1 MKKKSLGRVFL
12 TFLFA
17 LVSVFTLAACN
28 NNESKTDDPYKSA
41 DDLGISETKESYEL
55 QDIALSGTYKTE
67 FRLGEAFSADGMVV
81 TATYKDTSTKDNK
94 VVTEI
99 LSSDKYDLQ
108 SQDYLPDQV
117 GTYRIV
123 VSYTHEGITK
133 SKLYEV
139 TVSTRAEV
147 YGGIVAKLTDG
158 QTNVYTLS
166 AQTPSVTISKDIV
179 TVYPVDDHGK
189 VGETPLAADKYT
201 AQLYLGSKKI
211 DGNVATENGVYS
223 FTVISTDNPSSQDF
237 INVYV
242 SNPVSAIALKTDS
255 ASVFEQEQSSKD
267 IISETWVFELTY
279 GNGLTKTIYAGDSG
293 LEIDIDTATPGQSKT
308 ATVTYTEADVAGT
321 DHSVSCSVTYTITAK
336 VITGDT
342 VTYTLNYDAQ
352 KGSDSGSFATSW
364 GADTEDPQNNVAI
377 SNKCDATKFNDSKQK
392 STEDGSVT
400 CPVYTE
406 FKNGKEITIVVGE
419 KATDVSIK
427 AYISHTSSSADRT
440 AFIGPNKDGSSSLAT
455 LLVGPSGASTQK
467 LHLLEATN
475 VSAGTYYL
483 STLNDAG
490 GNAVTM
496 HIYKVV
502 ITYTVAV
509 QTGGP
514 QISYDPVVIDF
525 TGLNL
530 GVDDADA
537 SYTATNKDQIGTIT
551 LPQDGSVK
559 GIDFILD
566 TNAIKVKHSSQT
578 IQHGTQS
585 YSVTKTYSLQGTAGA
600 NKRSIKLT
608 LDATLEY
615 KITVYGKSSATDDS
629 RHIAYSFDNFSTKET
644 CSTPVNK
651 TMVGSEFTF
660 SGHDTVY
667 FGSSSNGIDL
677 YLIVVEVVQ

>member
-1 MKKKSLGRVFL
+1 MKKKSLRRVFL

-158 QTNVYTLS
+158 QTNEYTLS

-279 GNGLTKTIYAGDSG
+279 GNGLTKTIYAGDAG

-352 KGSDSGSFATSW
+352 SDNSFATSW
-364 GADTEDPQNNVAI
+364 GADTEDSQNNVAI
-377 SNKCDATKFNDSKQK
+377 TNKCTTFKKDDSKYIK
-392 STEDGSVT
+392 STEDGSVSGSV
-400 CPVYTE
+400 CAE
-406 FKNGKEITIVVGE
+406 FKKGKEITIVVGE

-427 AYISHTSSSADRT
+427 AYISHSSSDDRT
-440 AFIGPNKDGSSSLAT
+440 AFIGPNTDGSSSLAT
-455 LLVGPSGASTQK
+455 FMVGPTGANK
-467 LHLLEATN
+467 NNLNLFEVTN

-525 TGLNL
+525 TGLNS
-530 GVDDADA
+530 GAGDNGAE
-537 SYTATNKDQIGTIT
+537 YTADSKDQIGTIT

-566 TNAIKVKHSSQT
+566 TNPIKVKNSAQT

-615 KITVYGKSSATDDS
+615 KITVYGKSSATNDS

-644 CSTPVNK
+644 CSTPVNN

-667 FGSSSNGIDL
+667 FGSSNSGIDL